1 MIWKNLGFQAAAI
14 AAVAAVIAFVV
25 PLPGDRT
32 ISPADSRVTAVHD
45 TSAVSVQDTRPPPV
59 QNTSAGSAEDAPR
72 SDTGFSPQQN
82 AIPPLWSSGSEHDA
96 QGNATHHWQ
105 KHGSEFRELHNA
117 IPPLWSSGPEHDAQ
131 ENATHHWQ
139 KHGSEFRELH
149 SERDYT
155 NAAHDFVNHPPPG
168 AETKHDSRGN
178 TLIYDPDS
186 NTFAVKARNGAPR
199 TMFRPHNGRAY
210 WDRQH

>member
-14 AAVAAVIAFVV
+14 AAVVAVIAFVV

-32 ISPADSRVTAVHD
+32 NSPMDSRVTVVHD
-45 TSAVSVQDTRPPPV
+45 PSAVSVQDTRPPSPV
-59 QNTSAGSAEDAPR
+59 QDTNAGTDADARPA
-72 SDTGFSPQQN
+72 SDAGFSPQQ
-82 AIPPLWSSGSEHDA
+82 D
-96 QGNATHHWQ
+96 
-105 KHGSEFRELHNA
+105 A

-131 ENATHHWQ
+131 ENAAHHWQ
-139 KHGSEFRELH
+139 KHGSEFHELH
-149 SERDYT
+149 SEQDYT

-186 NTFAVKARNGAPR
+186 NTFAVKARDGAPR

>member
-105 KHGSEFRELHNA
+105 KHGSEFRELH
-117 IPPLWSSGPEHDAQ
+117 
-131 ENATHHWQ
+131 
-139 KHGSEFRELH
+139 

>member
-1 MIWKNLGFQAAAI
+1 MIWKNLGFQAAAV
-14 AAVAAVIAFVV
+14 AAIVAVIAFVV
-25 PLPGDRT
+25 PLPGERT
-32 ISPADSRVTAVHD
+32 NSPAGSIVTAVHD
-45 TSAVSVQDTRPPPV
+45 TSAGSVQRPSPPAVQDTNTGPIEDTRPASDAGFPPR
-59 QNTSAGSAEDAPR
+59 Q
-72 SDTGFSPQQN
+72 
-82 AIPPLWSSGSEHDA
+82 H
-96 QGNATHHWQ
+96 
-105 KHGSEFRELHNA
+105 A

-131 ENATHHWQ
+131 ENAAHHWQ

-186 NTFAVKARNGAPR
+186 NTFAVKAPDGAPR
-199 TMFRPHNGRAY
+199 TMFRPHNGRVY